1 MVWSAGHCGGAYFS
15 RVHRGTV
22 GRYGAAV
29 RQQLT
34 SVIERDDTVA
44 EQAPSLLR
52 VSGDDFRG
60 VVVGFRRLRTGRH
73 VSAHGYFSLRCLIR
87 VAGADAKVGSP
98 RVPADTGGLPVFRD
112 AQFRRGE
119 YG

>member
-1 MVWSAGHCGGAYFS
+1 M
-15 RVHRGTV
+15 
-22 GRYGAAV
+22 
-29 RQQLT
+29 
-34 SVIERDDTVA
+34 
-44 EQAPSLLR
+44 
-52 VSGDDFRG
+52 SGDDFRG

-87 VAGADAKVGSP
+87 VAGADTKVGSP
-98 RVPADTGGLPVFRD
+98 PQPADTGGLPVFRD